1 MRRREFITL
10 VGGAA
15 AGWPLVARAQ
25 QQPIPVVGFLSTR
38 SPNESTSVVTA
49 FRQGLNETGY
59 VERQNVAI
67 EYRWADG
74 QYDRLPALAA
84 NLVERP
90 VAVIVAVGGDPA
102 ARAAKSAT
110 ATIPIVA
117 TFSDDPVASG
127 LVASLGR
134 PGANIT
140 GTSNLSTEM
149 ESKRFGLLHAV
160 VPQAAMIGV
169 LLNPTFPSTAN
180 QLREM
185 QAAAHTFGLQV
196 IVMQASTDHDIDTSF
211 ASLVQHQADALLV
224 GNDSFFNM
232 RRDQLAA
239 LAARYSLPAIY
250 SFPEFTVAGG
260 LMSYGID
267 LADTYRQIGNYAG
280 RVLKGAKPADLPVLQ
295 PSKFKFVINIKTAKA
310 LGLKIDP
317 QLLATADELIE

>member
-1 MRRREFITL
+1 MRRRKFITL

-38 SPNESTSVVTA
+38 SPNESASVVTA

-59 VERQNVAI
+59 VEGQNVAI

-74 QYDRLPALAA
+74 QYDRLPALAV

-280 RVLKGAKPADLPVLQ
+280 QVLKGAKPADLPVLQ
-295 PSKFKFVINIKTAKA
+295 PSKFKFVINLKTAKA
-310 LGLKIDP
+310 LSLIIP
-317 QLLATADELIE
+317 SSLLATADEVIE

>member
-10 VGGAA
+10 LGGAA
-15 AGWPLVARAQ
+15 AAWPLAARAQ
-25 QQPIPVVGFLSTR
+25 QQAIPVIGFLSAR
-38 SPNESTSVVTA
+38 SSDESASVVSA
-49 FRQGLNETGY
+49 FRQGLVENGY
-59 VERQNVAI
+59 VERQNVTV
-67 EYRWADG
+67 EYRWALG
-74 QYDRLPALAA
+74 QYDRLPELAA
-84 NLVERP
+84 ELLRVP

-134 PGANIT
+134 PGGNIT
-140 GTSNLSTEM
+140 GTSNLSTAL
-149 ESKRFGLLHAV
+149 ESKRFGLLRAI

-169 LLNPTFPSTAN
+169 LLNPTFPSAAN

-185 QAAAHTFGLQV
+185 QEAARTLGLQLV
-196 IVMQASTDHDIDTSF
+196 VMQASTDHDIDTSF
-211 ASLVQHQADALLV
+211 AGFVEHRVDALLV
-224 GNDSFFNM
+224 GNDPFFNS

-250 SFPEFTVAGG
+250 SFPEFTAAGG

-267 LADTYRQIGNYAG
+267 LTDAYRQIGIYTG
-280 RVLKGAKPADLPVLQ
+280 RILKGEKPAELPVLQ
-295 PSKFKFVINIKTAKA
+295 PSKFKFVINLKTAKA
-310 LGLKIDP
+310 LGLNIHP
-317 QLLATADELIE
+317 QLLATADEVIE